1 MTAMTQTTTRTT
13 HARSTG
19 WGFDVRV
26 LGVEVAEGLRAILR
40 EPTALFFS
48 VLFPV
53 GMFALFASLFG
64 DRPGPSGIPYAATML
79 ATYGTYGVV
88 AVMLT
93 NPGIRTAE
101 DRTTGWLRVKK
112 VSGAPVGAT
121 IAAKVI
127 GSLPYALVVML
138 ALTAVSMAVAGPVV
152 GIGTALRLIAVL
164 LLGSLPFALFSLA
177 LGFVA
182 SPNAAVAILNAVLF
196 PMVIASGLWFPPEML
211 PSFVGNI
218 APFLP
223 TYHLAQLALAQLT
236 GVDATGNVLAL
247 LLTTAVAGA
256 LAGWAYRNLRV

>member
-1 MTAMTQTTTRTT
+1 MSTAVVD
-13 HARSTG
+13 G
-19 WGFDVRV
+19 KVLGGGV

-40 EPTALFFS
+40 EPTALFFT

-64 DRPGPSGIPYAATML
+64 NRPGPAGIPYAATMV

-88 AVMLT
+88 SVMLT

-127 GSLPYALVVML
+127 SALPYAVVVVL
-138 ALTAVSMAVAGPVV
+138 ALAAVSLAVVGPVI
-152 GIGTALRLIAVL
+152 GIGTALRLTAVL
-164 LLGSLPFALFSLA
+164 LLGSLPFALLSLA
-177 LGFVA
+177 IGFVA
-182 SPNAAVAILNAVLF
+182 TPNATAAILNAVLF

-211 PSFVGNI
+211 PRFVNAL

-223 TYHLAQLALAQLT
+223 TYQLAQVALAQLT
-236 GVDATGNVLAL
+236 GADVTGNVLVL
-247 LLTTAVAGA
+247 LLMTAVAGA

>member
-1 MTAMTQTTTRTT
+1 MTTVTMDA
-13 HARSTG
+13 
-19 WGFDVRV
+19 RV

-40 EPTALFFS
+40 EPTALFFT

-64 DRPGPSGIPYAATML
+64 DQPGPSGIPYAATMV

-88 AVMLT
+88 SVMLT

-127 GSLPYALVVML
+127 SALPYAVVVVL
-138 ALTAVSMAVAGPVV
+138 ALAAVSLAVVGPVI
-152 GIGTALRLIAVL
+152 GTGTALRLTAAL
-164 LLGSLPFALFSLA
+164 LLGSLPFALLSLA
-177 LGFVA
+177 VGFVA
-182 SPNAAVAILNAVLF
+182 TPNATAAILNAVLF

-211 PSFVGNI
+211 PRFVNAL

-223 TYHLAQLALAQLT
+223 TYQLAQVALAQLT
-236 GVDATGNVLAL
+236 GADVTGNVLVL
-247 LLTTAVAGA
+247 LLMTAVAGA

>member
-1 MTAMTQTTTRTT
+1 MTTVTMDA
-13 HARSTG
+13 
-19 WGFDVRV
+19 RV

-40 EPTALFFS
+40 EPTALFFT

-64 DRPGPSGIPYAATML
+64 DQPGPSGIPYAATMV

-88 AVMLT
+88 SVMLT

-127 GSLPYALVVML
+127 SALPYAVVVVL
-138 ALTAVSMAVAGPVV
+138 ALAAVSLAVVGPVI
-152 GIGTALRLIAVL
+152 GIGTALRLTAVL
-164 LLGSLPFALFSLA
+164 LLGSLPFALLSLA
-177 LGFVA
+177 IGFVA
-182 SPNAAVAILNAVLF
+182 TPNATAAILNAVLF

-211 PSFVGNI
+211 PRFVNAL

-223 TYHLAQLALAQLT
+223 TYQLAQVALAQLT
-236 GVDATGNVLAL
+236 GADVTGNVLVL
-247 LLTTAVAGA
+247 LLMTAVAGA